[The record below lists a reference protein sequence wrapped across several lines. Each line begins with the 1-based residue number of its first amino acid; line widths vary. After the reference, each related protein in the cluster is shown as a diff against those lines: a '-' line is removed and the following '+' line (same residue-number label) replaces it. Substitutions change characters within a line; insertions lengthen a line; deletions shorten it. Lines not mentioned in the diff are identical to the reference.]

1 MMQVKSKKLLTV
13 AMVAPLSKT
22 IERLNMNWLKH
33 LNVEQVVAA
42 FAAVGTGGFGAFK
55 LVQRF
60 SLGGHIRRI
69 FNIEPGMEV
78 LKEAMDNMN
87 QVVMSQGQSIDWLTN
102 QLTQYREEL
111 TEAREK
117 LKEME
122 ELHTTNITLKLR
134 ISELESQVK
143 ALEEELARRKK
154 FTPKAKR
161 IDEETK

>member
-1 MMQVKSKKLLTV
+1 MQQ
-13 AMVAPLSKT
+13 AIAT
-22 IERLNMNWLKH
+22 I
-33 LNVEQVVAA
+33 
-42 FAAVGTGGFGAFK
+42 AAVGSGGFGAFK
-55 LVQRF
+55 LVQKF
-60 SLGGHIRRI
+60 SLGGHIRRV

-111 TEAREK
+111 TDAREK

-122 ELHTTNITLKLR
+122 ELHTTNVTLKLR
-134 ISELESQVK
+134 ISELENQVK
-143 ALEEELARRKK
+143 ALEDELARRKK

-161 IDEETK
+161 TDEEQA